1 MNLTLNRNQGGKYPV
16 SLKDWLLVILLA
28 SSLFSLPGPGHAEEI
43 VKVKSIDYL
52 STPGNTSIAVG
63 LSSVGRVV
71 HYRLSKPE
79 RIIVDLKSASLAED
93 VNKDIPIKEKDNP
106 VKRIRASQY
115 RSDTVRI
122 VCDLEKKDLDY
133 KVSLLKKPLRLGISI
148 FKEQGQQGDE
158 KEKGSARGL
167 LLAEKTAGDA
177 SYGTSLSDGNRSAD
191 KAIMPRDVIKS
202 EGQMKADSGKAD
214 NKIAPYIKGSPDDER
229 GLSTGISREN
239 LSGKIADSP
248 PSFTS
253 MDFSEYVKKV
263 LDSNPSVKIDEEDY
277 RQTQVRFLRDLET
290 YGFQLSLDGGA
301 QAGTGIQGTG
311 ANIRLD
317 LTKHLY
323 DGGKQQILEN
333 EFEVVKAL
341 SRAKLL
347 ESYDTTILTA
357 VLYYSEFYYKQE
369 VVDFLREQFDRQ
381 KDFIDRVGKS
391 YQKGIRFSSY
401 DYLTSRSDHLNLEKT
416 LVNQKADFTKTEI
429 AFRQFG
435 HVYNEGPVKVAPL
448 DVALVTDMDRLQ
460 KYALVHNKSIYAARL
475 GTEVQEYK
483 ISERRAEGGLKVDG
497 GAFLGAQVGDNH
509 YTGGDNLLAGIS
521 LNFSFPLYDSG
532 VRKSEI
538 FAEQIG
544 YLKQRLAVQKTEED
558 VIKRINDVYTD
569 YRTMESRLKIL
580 DEQLALN
587 EKRLRISIER
597 LQKGLDD
604 YRAVRESWD
613 DLISTKIEAITQRT
627 LEQKL
632 LVDLSILSG
641 LNLFH

>member
-1 MNLTLNRNQGGKYPV
+1 M
-16 SLKDWLLVILLA
+16 
-28 SSLFSLPGPGHAEEI
+28 
-43 VKVKSIDYL
+43 
-52 STPGNTSIAVG
+52 
-63 LSSVGRVV
+63 
-71 HYRLSKPE
+71 
-79 RIIVDLKSASLAED
+79 
-93 VNKDIPIKEKDNP
+93 
-106 VKRIRASQY
+106 
-115 RSDTVRI
+115 
-122 VCDLEKKDLDY
+122 
-133 KVSLLKKPLRLGISI
+133 
-148 FKEQGQQGDE
+148 
-158 KEKGSARGL
+158 
-167 LLAEKTAGDA
+167 
-177 SYGTSLSDGNRSAD
+177 AD
-191 KAIMPRDVIKS
+191 K
-202 EGQMKADSGKAD
+202 KAD
-214 NKIAPYIKGSPDDER
+214 NRAGANIKGTSDDAGDLKAR
-229 GLSTGISREN
+229 ISHEDLPGN
-239 LSGKIADSP
+239 IANGP

-253 MDFSEYVKKV
+253 MDFSEYVKRV

-277 RQTQVRFLRDLET
+277 RQTQVRFLRDLQT

-301 QAGTGIQGTG
+301 QAETGIQGSG

-323 DGGKQQILEN
+323 DGGKKQILEN

-341 SRAKLL
+341 SRARLL

-401 DYLTSRSDHLNLEKT
+401 DFLTSRSDHLNLEKT

-448 DVALVTDMDRLQ
+448 DVTLTTDMDRLQ

-483 ISERRAEGGLKVDG
+483 ISERKAEGGLKIDG
-497 GAFLGAQVGDNH
+497 RTFLGAQAGNNH
-509 YTGGDNLLAGIS
+509 YTGGDNLLAGIALDFS
-521 LNFSFPLYDSG
+521 LPLYDSG

-544 YLKQRLAVQKTEED
+544 YLKQRLTVQKTEED
-558 VIKRINDVYTD
+558 VVKRLNDIYTD
-569 YRTMESRLKIL
+569 YKTMESSLKIL
-580 DEQLALN
+580 DEQLSLN

-597 LQKGLDD
+597 LEKGLDD

-613 DLISTKIEAITQRT
+613 DLIATKIEAITQRT

-641 LNLFH
+641 MNLFH